1 MELLVYIWEKDSCCG
16 NTDRNYNNYD
26 YDYNNNFGGDSSPE
40 NKMCTKDNLGKK
52 EFEYNI
58 IQRKSIDLEQNIS
71 EKVEVSK
78 FRPTNIC
85 YYMPHCHKKK
95 ICSDAASISAW
106 T

>member
-1 MELLVYIWEKDSCCG
+1 MLLFRLVNILHNNVNVNLDLSKIWKTVRSIRLELLVYIWGKDSCCG

-58 IQRKSIDLEQNIS
+58 IWFN
-71 EKVEVSK
+71 
-78 FRPTNIC
+78 T
-85 YYMPHCHKKK
+85 
-95 ICSDAASISAW
+95 